1 MLYSKKENP
10 FLAYFTFIYYIH
22 QFKGIMTP
30 KILVIAIEKSKFS
43 QLGVLLTFDLEID
56 LKIKIIKKQGD
67 HDDAREITAV

>member
-1 MLYSKKENP
+1 
-10 FLAYFTFIYYIH
+10 
-22 QFKGIMTP
+22 MTP
-30 KILVIAIEKSKFS
+30 KILVMAIEKSKFS